1 MTNTKIT
8 QRDQYN
14 ATIAIL
20 EAVGTEE
27 ALALVDFHKS
37 RIEALD
43 KKAAKAKETAGKKKA
58 EADPLME
65 VVESVLTDEL
75 TTIPDVTAAAAD
87 IDANATTSKVTYRL
101 NALVEAG
108 KAIKD
113 TITIP
118 AVSGGKAR
126 RVNAYKRA

>member
-20 EAVGTEE
+20 EAVGTDE
-27 ALALVDFHKS
+27 ALALVEFHKS

-43 KKAAKAKETAGKKKA
+43 KKAAKAKENAGKKKV
-58 EADPLME
+58 EADPLTDA
-65 VVESVLTDEL
+65 VEAALTDEL
-75 TTIPDVTAAAAD
+75 TSIPDITAVVAEA
-87 IDANATTSKVTYRL
+87 DANATNAKVTYRL
-101 NALVEAG
+101 NALVDAG

-113 TITIP
+113 TLTIP
-118 AVSGGKAR
+118 ATGGGKAR
-126 RVNAYKRA
+126 RINAYKRA